1 MAGNLTTA
9 DYALFISLFSLTL
22 SLFGFIWNVWSKF
35 IYPKPRVRIN
45 VALVLFDDAKQQL
58 NFFPPG
64 KNFLSRLENDFL
76 SSPVL
81 RIYASNSGPGEVKLG
96 VPIAERGRPNGPR
109 VEGYAQFGEFVK
121 YPHMIQLSSKEAGLD
136 QSLKP
141 SEDIA
146 IYVPTSKEEL
156 VQLNPVRIG
165 FFDSFGRKHFCR
177 RSEVRH
183 LRKVA
188 QAYFS
193 RNNIGP

>member
-1 MAGNLTTA
+1 MLTTA
-9 DYALFISLFSLTL
+9 DYALLISLFSLAL
-22 SLFGFIWNVWSKF
+22 SLLGFIWNVWSKF
-35 IYPKPRVRIN
+35 LYPKPRVRIS

-58 NFFPPG
+58 NFFPQG
-64 KNFLSRLENDFL
+64 KQYLPRLGNDFL

-96 VPIAERGRPNGPR
+96 IPIAARGRPNGPR
-109 VEGYAQFGEFVK
+109 AEGYAQFSEFVK
-121 YPHMIQLSSKEAGLD
+121 YPHMIQLSSKEAGLE

-146 IYVPTSKEEL
+146 VYVPTSKEEL
-156 VQLNPVRIG
+156 DALNPIRIG

-188 QAYFS
+188 QAYFERPKS
-193 RNNIGP
+193 EP